1 MTDTGIGID
10 TATSARLFRPFMQ
23 ADASTTRRFG
33 GSGLGLVI
41 SKRLAEA
48 MGRRIGF
55 GSTLGEGSTFWLELP
70 FEVLPADRRVALAD
84 SGLENLEQA
93 SREIPPSRILVAE
106 DNPVSQ
112 LLAAEIFRRLGCTV
126 DVVGNGREAVQ
137 AFRSRPY
144 DLVFMDCEMPLQN
157 GFDATRA
164 LRELEADGLRAGE
177 PRTPVIAM
185 TASTLQGDPERCF
198 DAGMDDFMSKPL
210 RLSQLTRLLRHWLAA
225 GAEAGQGDA
234 ADGQGEGG
242 REKQG
247 DSA

>member
-1 MTDTGIGID
+1 M
-10 TATSARLFRPFMQ
+10 
-23 ADASTTRRFG
+23 G
-33 GSGLGLVI
+33 G
-41 SKRLAEA
+41 
-48 MGRRIGF
+48 RIGF
-55 GSTLGEGSTFWLELP
+55 DSTWGEGSTFWLELP
-70 FEVLPADRRVALAD
+70 FEVLAADRRVALAD

-93 SREIPPSRILVAE
+93 AREIPPSSILVAE
-106 DNPVSQ
+106 DNPVSP

-144 DLVFMDCEMPLQN
+144 DLVFMDCEMPQQN

-164 LRELEADGLRAGE
+164 MRQLEADGLRAGE

-185 TASTLQGDPERCF
+185 TASALQGDPERCF

-210 RLSQLTRLLRHWLAA
+210 RLSQLTRLLRHGLVA
-225 GAEAGQGDA
+225 GAEAGQGGA

-242 REKQG
+242 EKNRETAPEGLSWINHSDPISSPFLGGPGKAWP
-247 DSA
+247 SIFSPAKT